1 MPCKGNHCACQRE
14 KHDDVFFFFLPVGRV
29 TLVRVAMAVEKG
41 SRGTWP
47 LREKLTN
54 ELHY

>member
-1 MPCKGNHCACQRE
+1 MGKSMMMC
-14 KHDDVFFFFLPVGRV
+14 FFFPAGRV

-47 LREKLTN
+47 LREKLMN

>member
-1 MPCKGNHCACQRE
+1 MPVKGKSMMMC
-14 KHDDVFFFFLPVGRV
+14 FFFLLPVGRV

>member
-1 MPCKGNHCACQRE
+1 MGL
-14 KHDDVFFFFLPVGRV
+14 FFFFFFAGRV
-29 TLVRVAMAVEKG
+29 TLVRVVEKG

-47 LREKLTN
+47 LKGKLTN

>member
-1 MPCKGNHCACQRE
+1 MPCKSNHCACQKGK
-14 KHDDVFFFFLPVGRV
+14 KHDDVFFSVGRV
-29 TLVRVAMAVEKG
+29 SLLRVAMAVEKG
-41 SRGTWP
+41 SKGTWP